1 MRVRSAVTLLLAA
14 GAAAWAASAPADRL
28 PKPKA
33 ERCIPFDPDVAEG
46 DAVAPD
52 GISYDAVRS
61 ALTGVIQTALYC
73 PRPAGRDQ
81 IGLTY
86 ELVVACD
93 GLVKS
98 IECSD
103 PDDAPDDYVA
113 CIAAVLERA
122 DFPAHDMADG
132 FPITYPVNVAW

>member
-1 MRVRSAVTLLLAA
+1 MPARRAVPLLLVS
-14 GAAAWAASAPADRL
+14 GAAAWAAAAPADRL
-28 PKPKA
+28 PRPKA
-33 ERCIPFDPDVAEG
+33 ERCTPFDPDVAEG

-52 GISYDAVRS
+52 GLAYDDVKR
-61 ALTGVIQTALYC
+61 ALGGVIQTALYC

-86 ELVVACD
+86 ELVVGCD

-98 IECSD
+98 VTCSD
-103 PDDAPDDYVA
+103 PDDAPDAYVA

-122 DFPAHDMADG
+122 DFPSHDMADG